1 MPQILASVFRSSP
14 LSRTIGLEPLVR
26 SSPRHDFHEA
36 DMNES
41 LPIYDLD
48 EEIIDSVRENGRLI
62 LQAPTGSGKS
72 TQVPQILLD
81 GGALGSG
88 RGIILQPRRLATRML
103 AKRVAEERGAP
114 LGAEVGYQI
123 RLDNVSSPQT
133 RILFVT
139 EGILLRQMLAN
150 PRLDGVTT
158 LIFDEFHERH
168 LYSDISLSRALD
180 LQESLR
186 PDLKIIVMS
195 ATLDGA
201 QLERHLRPC
210 HTLSS
215 EGRTFP
221 VKIEYLPHEP
231 RDDPP
236 WELASDAVAEN
247 FERTEGDVLVFMPGS
262 YEIQRTI
269 RELSHRLPRGCLIL
283 PLHGEL
289 PASEQD
295 KAVARSDR
303 RKIIVSTNVAETS
316 LTIDGVTMVVD
327 AGLARVARYDP
338 HRGINTLLIE
348 KISRAAAE
356 QRSGRAGR
364 TAPGLCLRLWTQRN
378 HGLRPAVEL
387 PEIKRLD
394 LAETVLTLKAAGVR
408 DLHGFRWIDK
418 PEEKSL
424 ARAEQLLADLG
435 ALDSHSGAITSLG
448 RRMLSFPIHP
458 RYARMFL
465 AARDFSCVRAAA
477 LIAALTQSRNLLLR
491 AERRIEEERAEIFGH
506 GISDFLI
513 LIRAFSYA
521 ERHNF
526 RVEALRPLAIH
537 AEAARQV
544 SKLFAQFLEIARAEG
559 LETDAGAATD
569 EAIAR
574 CVLAGFADQV
584 ARRRSGGTLACDIVH
599 GRRGQLARS
608 SVAQDSRLLVAA
620 EITEIEGRGGDAQ
633 VVLSLATQ
641 IEEGWLRE
649 MFPDDFEERISHLF
663 DKPQNRVV
671 VRREKIFR
679 DLVLDSQDR
688 DAEPSPQASAC
699 LAKAVADGIL
709 TLNQWNDAVEQWI
722 ARVNFLTG
730 ALPEHQ
736 IPRISA
742 AEREYIVHL
751 ACEGAT
757 NYREIKDRPILNLAR
772 SILTTAQQQLVDRYA
787 PERLELPGGRR
798 AKITYAQESTPVL
811 SARIQDLY
819 GVTDDLKIAGGR
831 IPIVIHVLA
840 PNHRPVQVTNSLKN
854 FWVESY
860 PKLKQQLQRQYP
872 KHEWR

>member
-1 MPQILASVFRSSP
+1 
-14 LSRTIGLEPLVR
+14 
-26 SSPRHDFHEA
+26 
-36 DMNES
+36 MNET

-48 EEIIDSVRENGRLI
+48 EEIIRALREGGRLI

-81 GGALGSG
+81 GGALESG
-88 RGIILQPRRLATRML
+88 RCVILQPRRLATRML
-103 AKRVAEERGAP
+103 AKRVAEERGNR
-114 LGAEVGYQI
+114 LGGEVGYQI
-123 RLDNVSSPQT
+123 RLDNVSSSQT

-150 PRLDGVTT
+150 PRLEGVST

-168 LYSDISLSRALD
+168 LYGDISLARALD

-186 PDLKIIVMS
+186 PELKIIVMS

-201 QLERHLRPC
+201 QLERHLAPC
-210 HTLSS
+210 QTLSS

-221 VKIEYLPHEP
+221 VEIEYLRHEP
-231 RDDPP
+231 REDPP
-236 WELASDAVAEN
+236 WELAADAVAEN
-247 FERTEGDVLVFMPGS
+247 FDRNDGDILVFMPGA

-269 RELSHRLPRGCLIL
+269 REMSHRAPSGCLIL

-295 KAVARSDR
+295 KAVARTAK

-348 KISRAAAE
+348 KISRASAD
-356 QRSGRAGR
+356 QRAGRAGR
-364 TAPGLCLRLWTQRN
+364 TAPGLCLRLWTQRD
-378 HGLRPAVEL
+378 HTLRAAAEF

-394 LAETVLTLKAAGVR
+394 LAETVLTLKAAGVHH
-408 DLHGFRWIDK
+408 LANFRWIDR
-418 PEEKSL
+418 PDEKSL
-424 ARAEQLLADLG
+424 ARAEQLLSDLG
-435 ALDSHSGAITSLG
+435 ALDSHTGEITPTG
-448 RRMLSFPIHP
+448 RRMLNFPVHP

-465 AARDFSCVRAAA
+465 AAKEFDCVRAAA

-491 AERRIEEERAEIFGH
+491 AERRVEEERAEMLGQ

-521 ERHNF
+521 QRHDF
-526 RVEALRPLAIH
+526 RIDALRPLAIH

-544 SKLFAQFLEIARAEG
+544 KKLFEQFLEIARAEG
-559 LETDAGAATD
+559 LDTDAGAAKD
-569 EAIAR
+569 DAIAR

-584 ARRRSGGTLACDIVH
+584 ARRRSGGTLVCDIVH

-608 SVAQDSRLLVAA
+608 SVAQDSRLIVAA
-620 EITEIEGRGGDAQ
+620 EINEIEGRGGDAQ

-641 IEEGWLRE
+641 IEESWLRE
-649 MFPDDFEERISHLF
+649 LFPRDFEERAVHHF
-663 DKPQNRVV
+663 DTSQNRVV

-679 DLVLDSQDR
+679 DLIIESQDR
-688 DAEPSPQASAC
+688 DAEPSPETSAC
-699 LAKAVADGIL
+699 LAQAVANGEL
-709 TLNQWNDAVEQWI
+709 TLNKWNDSVEQWI
-722 ARVNFLTG
+722 ARVNFLAR
-730 ALPEHQ
+730 ALPEHH
-736 IPRISA
+736 IPTIGA

-751 ACEGAT
+751 ACEDAT

-772 SILTTAQQQLVDRYA
+772 SILSASQQQLVDRHA

-798 AKITYAQESTPVL
+798 AKITYAPDSTPVL

-819 GVTDDLKIAGGR
+819 GVTDDLKIAAGR
-831 IPIVIHVLA
+831 IPLIIHVLA
-840 PNHRPVQVTNSLKN
+840 PNHRPVQVTNSLKT

-872 KHEWR
+872 RHEWR

>member
-1 MPQILASVFRSSP
+1 
-14 LSRTIGLEPLVR
+14 
-26 SSPRHDFHEA
+26 
-36 DMNES
+36 MNES
-41 LPIYDLD
+41 LPIYELD
-48 EEIIDSVRENGRLI
+48 EEIIGSVRENGRLI

-81 GGALGSG
+81 GGALEAG
-88 RGIILQPRRLATRML
+88 RCIILQPRRLATRML
-103 AKRVAEERGAP
+103 AKRVAEERGAQ
-114 LGAEVGYQI
+114 LGGEVGYQI
-123 RLDNVSSPQT
+123 RLDNVSSPHT

-150 PRLDGVTT
+150 PRLEGVAT

-168 LYSDISLSRALD
+168 LYSDISLARALD

-186 PDLKIIVMS
+186 PELKIIVMS
-195 ATLDGA
+195 ATLDGRD
-201 QLERHLRPC
+201 LERHLRPC

-221 VKIEYLPHEP
+221 VEIEYLRYES
-231 RDDPP
+231 RDEPP
-236 WELASDAVAEN
+236 WELAADSVAEN
-247 FERTEGDVLVFMPGS
+247 FERTEGDILVFMPGS

-269 RELSHRLPRGCLIL
+269 RELSHRLTSGCIIL

-295 KAVARSDR
+295 KAVARTEK

-348 KISRAAAE
+348 KISRASAD
-356 QRSGRAGR
+356 QRAGRAGR
-364 TAPGLCLRLWTQRN
+364 TAPGLCLRLWTQREQM
-378 HGLRPAVEL
+378 LRPAVEL

-408 DLHGFRWIDK
+408 DLNRFRWIDK

-435 ALDSHSGAITSLG
+435 ALDSHSGVVTSTG

-465 AARDFSCVRAAA
+465 AARDFGCVRAAA

-491 AERRIEEERAEIFGH
+491 TDRRIEEERAEIFGH

-521 ERHNF
+521 ERHDF
-526 RVEALRPLAIH
+526 RIEALRPLAIH

-544 SKLFAQFLEIARAEG
+544 RKLFEQFLEIARAEG
-559 LETDAGAATD
+559 LETDTGAATD

-608 SVAQDSRLLVAA
+608 SIAQNSRLLVAA

-641 IEEGWLRE
+641 IEEDWLRE
-649 MFPDDFEERISHLF
+649 MFPNDFEERRAYHF

-671 VRREKIFR
+671 VRREKVFR
-679 DLVLDSQDR
+679 DLVIDSQDR
-688 DAEPSPQASAC
+688 DAEPSPEASAS
-699 LAKAVADGIL
+699 LAKAVADGVL

-722 ARVNFLTG
+722 ARVNFLAG
-730 ALPEHQ
+730 ALPEHHL
-736 IPRISA
+736 PRIGT
-742 AEREYIVHL
+742 AEREKIIHL

-757 NYREIKDRPILNLAR
+757 NYREIKERPILELAR
-772 SILTTAQQQLVDRYA
+772 SILTPSQQQLVEKHA
-787 PERLELPGGRR
+787 PGRLELPSGRR
-798 AKITYAQESTPVL
+798 AKVTYAKDSTPIL

-819 GVTDDLKIAGGR
+819 GVTDELKIAAGR
-831 IPIVIHVLA
+831 VPLVIHVLA
-840 PNHRPVQVTNSLKN
+840 PNHRPVQVTNSLKT

>member
-1 MPQILASVFRSSP
+1 
-14 LSRTIGLEPLVR
+14 
-26 SSPRHDFHEA
+26 
-36 DMNES
+36 MNEP
-41 LPIYDLD
+41 LPIYNLD
-48 EEIIDSVRENGRLI
+48 EEIIRALREGGRLI

-88 RGIILQPRRLATRML
+88 RCVILQPRRLATRML

-114 LGAEVGYQI
+114 LGGEVGYQI

-139 EGILLRQMLAN
+139 EGIILRQMLAN
-150 PRLDGVTT
+150 PSLEGVST

-168 LYSDISLSRALD
+168 LYSDISLARALD

-201 QLERHLRPC
+201 QLERHLAPC
-210 HTLSS
+210 QTLSS

-221 VKIEYLPHEP
+221 VEIKYLRHEP
-231 RDDPP
+231 RDDLP
-236 WELASDAVAEN
+236 WELAADAVAEN
-247 FERTEGDVLVFMPGS
+247 FDRTDGDILIFMPGA

-269 RELSHRLPRGCLIL
+269 REMTHRAPSGCLIL

-295 KAVARSDR
+295 KAVARTGK

-348 KISRAAAE
+348 KISRASAD
-356 QRSGRAGR
+356 QRAGRAGR
-364 TAPGLCLRLWTQRN
+364 TAPGLCQRLWTQRD
-378 HGLRPAVEL
+378 HTLRAAVEL

-394 LAETVLTLKAAGVR
+394 LAETALTLKAAGVR
-408 DLHGFRWIDK
+408 DLANFRWMDR
-418 PEEKSL
+418 PDEKSL
-424 ARAEQLLADLG
+424 ARAEQLLSDLG
-435 ALDSHSGAITSLG
+435 ALNSHTGEITPTG
-448 RRMLSFPIHP
+448 RRMLSFPVHP

-465 AARDFSCVRAAA
+465 AAKEFDCVRAAA
-477 LIAALTQSRNLLLR
+477 LIASLTQSRNLLLR
-491 AERRIEEERAEIFGH
+491 TERRVEEERAEIFGQ

-521 ERHNF
+521 KRHDF
-526 RVEALRPLAIH
+526 RLEALRPLAIH

-544 SKLFAQFLEIARAEG
+544 KKLFEQFLEIARQEG
-559 LETDAGAATD
+559 LETDASAAKD

-584 ARRRSGGTLACDIVH
+584 ARRRSGGTLVCDIVH

-608 SVAQDSRLLVAA
+608 SVAQDSRLIVAA
-620 EITEIEGRGGDAQ
+620 EINEIEGRSGDAQ

-641 IEEGWLRE
+641 IEESWLRE
-649 MFPDDFEERISHLF
+649 MFPDDFEERTAHHF
-663 DKPQNRVV
+663 DSSQNRVV
-671 VRREKIFR
+671 VRREKLFR
-679 DLVLDSQDR
+679 DLVIESQDR
-688 DAEPSPQASAC
+688 DAEPSSEASAC
-699 LAKAVADGIL
+699 LAQAVANGDL
-709 TLNQWNDAVEQWI
+709 TLNQWNDSVEQWI
-722 ARVNFLTG
+722 ARVNFLAG
-730 ALPEHQ
+730 ALPEHH
-736 IPRISA
+736 ISIIGA
-742 AEREYIVHL
+742 AEREYIVQL

-757 NYREIKDRPILNLAR
+757 NYREIKDRPILNFAR
-772 SILTTAQQQLVDRYA
+772 SILTPAQQQLVEKHA

-798 AKITYAQESTPVL
+798 AKITYGPDSSPVL

-819 GVTDDLKIAGGR
+819 GVTDDLKIAAGR
-831 IPIVIHVLA
+831 VALIIRVLA
-840 PNHRPVQVTNSLKN
+840 PNHRPVQVTNSLKT

>member
-1 MPQILASVFRSSP
+1 
-14 LSRTIGLEPLVR
+14 
-26 SSPRHDFHEA
+26 
-36 DMNES
+36 MNES

-48 EEIIDSVRENGRLI
+48 EEIIGSVRESGRLI

-81 GGALGSG
+81 GGALGAG
-88 RGIILQPRRLATRML
+88 RCIILQPRRLATRML
-103 AKRVAEERGAP
+103 AKRVAEERGAQ
-114 LGAEVGYQI
+114 LGGEVGYQI
-123 RLDNVSSPQT
+123 RLDNVSSPHT

-150 PRLDGVTT
+150 PWLEGVST

-168 LYSDISLSRALD
+168 LYSDISLARALD

-186 PDLKIIVMS
+186 RDLKIIVMS

-201 QLERHLRPC
+201 QLEHHLRPC

-215 EGRTFP
+215 KGRTFP
-221 VKIEYLPHEP
+221 VEIEYLRHGS
-231 RDDPP
+231 RDEPP
-236 WELASDAVAEN
+236 WELAADSVAEN
-247 FERTEGDVLVFMPGS
+247 FERTEGDILIFMPGS

-269 RELSHRLPRGCLIL
+269 RELSQRVPSGCVVL

-295 KAVARSDR
+295 KAVARTEK

-348 KISRAAAE
+348 KISRASAD
-356 QRSGRAGR
+356 QRAGRAGR
-364 TAPGLCLRLWTQRN
+364 TAPGLCLRLWTQRE
-378 HGLRPAVEL
+378 HTLRPATEL

-408 DLHGFRWIDK
+408 DLNSFRWMDK

-435 ALDSHSGAITSLG
+435 ALDSHSGVITSTG

-465 AARDFSCVRAAA
+465 AASDFGCVRAAA

-491 AERRIEEERAEIFGH
+491 AERRIEEERAEIFGY

-521 ERHNF
+521 ERHDF
-526 RVEALRPLAIH
+526 RIEALRPLAIH

-544 SKLFAQFLEIARAEG
+544 KRLFEQFLEIARAEG
-559 LETDAGAATD
+559 LETDTGAATD

-608 SVAQDSRLLVAA
+608 SIAQNSQLLVAA

-641 IEEGWLRE
+641 IEDDWLRE
-649 MFPDDFEERISHLF
+649 MFPNDFEERRAYHF
-663 DKPQNRVV
+663 DKSQNRVV
-671 VRREKIFR
+671 VRREKTFR
-679 DLVLDSQDR
+679 DLVIESQAR
-688 DAEPSPQASAC
+688 DAEPSPEASAS
-699 LAKAVADGIL
+699 LARAVADGVL

-722 ARVNFLTG
+722 ARVNFLAG
-730 ALPEHQ
+730 ALPEHH
-736 IPRISA
+736 IPRIGT
-742 AEREYIVHL
+742 AEREQIVHL

-757 NYREIKDRPILNLAR
+757 NYREIKERPILELAR
-772 SILTTAQQQLVDRYA
+772 SILTPVQQQIIEKHA
-787 PERLELPGGRR
+787 PERVELPGGRR
-798 AKITYAQESTPVL
+798 AKITYAQDGPPIL

-819 GVTDDLKIAGGR
+819 GVTDDLKIAAGR
-831 IPIVIHVLA
+831 VPLVIHVLA
-840 PNHRPVQVTNSLKN
+840 PNHRPVQVTNSLKT
-854 FWVESY
+854 FWAESY